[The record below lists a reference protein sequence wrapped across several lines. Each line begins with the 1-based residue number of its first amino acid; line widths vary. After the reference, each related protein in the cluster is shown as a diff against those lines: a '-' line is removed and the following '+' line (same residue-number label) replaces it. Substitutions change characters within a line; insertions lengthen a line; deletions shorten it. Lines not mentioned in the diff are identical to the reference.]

1 MINCS
6 KCGAELSDDTRFCS
20 YCGNKIEATTP
31 PPIVEDDET
40 PDSSQ
45 SEPANAS
52 TPRSDAPK
60 SLADKIKDKASD
72 KWRKLNTYSKVT
84 TVAIAVFVLLCLVA
98 FLFGKT
104 AAGIIAVL
112 QIVLTVAALLMKKQI
127 IKVPKSWIHFVA
139 LALAVVL
146 LVPYVSL
153 FKLDYGDA
161 EKFAWS
167 DILLADVVPE
177 PESRFGEIIGNSSE
191 YLSLYVYR
199 TSAADYG
206 EYVDACKEKGFTV
219 EADQSEQSYYAY
231 NADGYKL
238 SLYYDESNS
247 KMHIGVDAAE
257 QYGTLVWP
265 DGIIASMLPVPAST
279 TGEITQDDDKGFQA
293 YVSNTPIDEFKNY
306 VAACADRGFNI
317 DAYESDESYSAEN
330 SEGYKLSVSY
340 QGNSVISISVDEPEY
355 EVSIEIECVENWA
368 FSKYDVDV
376 YIDDSFEGTIDHG
389 TTETFAVT
397 MSKGTYEIRFVN
409 AEDDEVTGTV
419 VIDIH
424 QDESLRY
431 KISCTSTKI
440 DVETIVGTIAEY
452 GEDEAP
458 MPQSASS
465 YKFDNYEDVQKELT
479 DAGFTNISF
488 EILYDIVLGWTNE
501 GEIEN
506 ISVDGKTDFNRGDIF
521 NKDAEIIITYHMP
534 EDDNPSNITMAKGSS
549 AYDGMNYLD
558 VEQAFKDM
566 GFTNI
571 ELGKVTT
578 ESNSYTDG
586 EVFLVE
592 IDGWS
597 FDAGEVFSPNDKVY
611 IKYYH
616 VEEPAVIESITIDN
630 NSDFAA
636 LMKIT
641 DQTDAST
648 IKQFV
653 NSHIGTVIEF
663 DGCIALMMKH
673 NNYKT
678 RFDVCIAGGDYD
690 ADRVYGPLF
699 AFEDVNYYDM
709 NVSGSDT
716 VTQGMNFRVI
726 AEIEGFS
733 DAGGYVILKPV
744 SLIAR

>member
-1 MINCS
+1 MIKCS

-40 PDSSQ
+40 PDASQ

-265 DGIIASMLPVPAST
+265 DSIIASMLPVPAST

-389 TTETFAVT
+389 TTETFAMT

-488 EILYDIVLGWTNE
+488 EILYDIVLGWTDE

-506 ISVDGKTDFNRGDIF
+506 ISVDGKTDFDQGDIF
-521 NKDAEIIITYHMP
+521 KKDAPIVITYHMKEEDDPNKPVESETPNVEEDSPVFYSTNTYEAAKEGNSGVFSYRDRGNSYDIYWIIDFDEGYVYYFTDGNGDSTCDRLKIDSGTLNDKVIITYHDGGDEWSYSLHFKYVDHP
-534 EDDNPSNITMAKGSS
+534 ETLIMVDQNGFDYKYSTTDLDD
-549 AYDGMNYLD
+549 
-558 VEQAFKDM
+558 
-566 GFTNI
+566 
-571 ELGKVTT
+571 
-578 ESNSYTDG
+578 
-586 EVFLVE
+586 
-592 IDGWS
+592 
-597 FDAGEVFSPNDKVY
+597 
-611 IKYYH
+611 
-616 VEEPAVIESITIDN
+616 
-630 NSDFAA
+630 A
-636 LMKIT
+636 LSLRATK
-641 DQTDAST
+641 T
-648 IKQFV
+648 IK
-653 NSHIGTVIEF
+653 
-663 DGCIALMMKH
+663 
-673 NNYKT
+673 
-678 RFDVCIAGGDYD
+678 DY
-690 ADRVYGPLF
+690 
-699 AFEDVNYYDM
+699 
-709 NVSGSDT
+709 
-716 VTQGMNFRVI
+716 
-726 AEIEGFS
+726 
-733 DAGGYVILKPV
+733 
-744 SLIAR
+744 

>member
-1 MINCS
+1 MIKCS

-31 PPIVEDDET
+31 PPIVEDDEN
-40 PDSSQ
+40 PDAAQ

-52 TPRSDAPK
+52 TPKSDAPK

-153 FKLDYGDA
+153 FKMDYGDA

-265 DGIIASMLPVPAST
+265 DSIIASMLPVPAST
-279 TGEITQDDDKGFQA
+279 TGEITQDDEKGFQA

-465 YKFDNYEDVQKELT
+465 YKFGNYEDVQKELT

-488 EILYDIVLGWTNE
+488 EILYDIVLGWTDE

-506 ISVDGKTDFNRGDIF
+506 ISVDGKTDFDQGDIF
-521 NKDAEIIITYHMP
+521 KKDAPIVITYHMKEEDDPNKPVESETPDVEEDSPVFYSTNTYEVAKEGNSGVFSYRDRGNSYDIYWIIDFDEGYVYYFTDGNGDSTCDRLKIDSGTLNDKVIITYHDGGDEWSYSLHFKYVDHP
-534 EDDNPSNITMAKGSS
+534 ETLIMVDQNGFDYKYSTTDLDD
-549 AYDGMNYLD
+549 
-558 VEQAFKDM
+558 
-566 GFTNI
+566 
-571 ELGKVTT
+571 
-578 ESNSYTDG
+578 
-586 EVFLVE
+586 
-592 IDGWS
+592 
-597 FDAGEVFSPNDKVY
+597 
-611 IKYYH
+611 
-616 VEEPAVIESITIDN
+616 
-630 NSDFAA
+630 A
-636 LMKIT
+636 LSLRATK
-641 DQTDAST
+641 T
-648 IKQFV
+648 IK
-653 NSHIGTVIEF
+653 
-663 DGCIALMMKH
+663 
-673 NNYKT
+673 
-678 RFDVCIAGGDYD
+678 DY
-690 ADRVYGPLF
+690 
-699 AFEDVNYYDM
+699 
-709 NVSGSDT
+709 
-716 VTQGMNFRVI
+716 
-726 AEIEGFS
+726 
-733 DAGGYVILKPV
+733 
-744 SLIAR
+744 

>member
-1 MINCS
+1 MIKCS

-40 PDSSQ
+40 PDASQ

-84 TVAIAVFVLLCLVA
+84 TVAIAVFVLRCLVA

-265 DGIIASMLPVPAST
+265 DSIIASMLPVPAST

-488 EILYDIVLGWTNE
+488 EILYDIVLGWTDE

-506 ISVDGKTDFNRGDIF
+506 ISVDGKTDFDQGDIF
-521 NKDAEIIITYHMP
+521 KKDAPIVITYHMKEEDDPNKPVESETPNVEEDSPVFYSTNTYEAAKEGNSGVFSYRDRGNSYDIYWIIDFDEGYVYYFTDGNGDSTCDRLKIDSGTLNDKVIITYHDGGDEWSYSLHFKYVDHP
-534 EDDNPSNITMAKGSS
+534 ETLIMVDQNGFDYKYSTTDLDD
-549 AYDGMNYLD
+549 
-558 VEQAFKDM
+558 
-566 GFTNI
+566 
-571 ELGKVTT
+571 
-578 ESNSYTDG
+578 
-586 EVFLVE
+586 
-592 IDGWS
+592 
-597 FDAGEVFSPNDKVY
+597 
-611 IKYYH
+611 
-616 VEEPAVIESITIDN
+616 
-630 NSDFAA
+630 A
-636 LMKIT
+636 LSLRATK
-641 DQTDAST
+641 T
-648 IKQFV
+648 IK
-653 NSHIGTVIEF
+653 
-663 DGCIALMMKH
+663 
-673 NNYKT
+673 
-678 RFDVCIAGGDYD
+678 DY
-690 ADRVYGPLF
+690 
-699 AFEDVNYYDM
+699 
-709 NVSGSDT
+709 
-716 VTQGMNFRVI
+716 
-726 AEIEGFS
+726 
-733 DAGGYVILKPV
+733 
-744 SLIAR
+744 

>member
-31 PPIVEDDET
+31 PPIVEDDEN
-40 PDSSQ
+40 PDAAQ

-52 TPRSDAPK
+52 TPKSDAPK

-153 FKLDYGDA
+153 FKMDYGDA

-177 PESRFGEIIGNSSE
+177 PETRFGEIIGNSSE

-265 DGIIASMLPVPAST
+265 DSIIASMLPVPAST

-465 YKFDNYEDVQKELT
+465 YKFGNYEDVQKELT

-506 ISVDGKTDFNRGDIF
+506 ISVDGKTDFDQGDIF
-521 NKDAEIIITYHMP
+521 KKDAPIVITYHMKEEDDPNKPVESETPDVEEDSPVFYSTNTYEVAKEGNSGVFSYRDRGNSYDIYWIIDFDEGYVYYFTDGNGDSTCDRLKIDSGTLNDKVIITYHDGGDEWSYSLHFKYVDHP
-534 EDDNPSNITMAKGSS
+534 ETLIMVDQNGFDYKYSTTDLDD
-549 AYDGMNYLD
+549 
-558 VEQAFKDM
+558 
-566 GFTNI
+566 
-571 ELGKVTT
+571 
-578 ESNSYTDG
+578 
-586 EVFLVE
+586 
-592 IDGWS
+592 
-597 FDAGEVFSPNDKVY
+597 
-611 IKYYH
+611 
-616 VEEPAVIESITIDN
+616 
-630 NSDFAA
+630 A
-636 LMKIT
+636 LSLRATK
-641 DQTDAST
+641 T
-648 IKQFV
+648 IK
-653 NSHIGTVIEF
+653 
-663 DGCIALMMKH
+663 
-673 NNYKT
+673 
-678 RFDVCIAGGDYD
+678 DY
-690 ADRVYGPLF
+690 
-699 AFEDVNYYDM
+699 
-709 NVSGSDT
+709 
-716 VTQGMNFRVI
+716 
-726 AEIEGFS
+726 
-733 DAGGYVILKPV
+733 
-744 SLIAR
+744 

>member
-1 MINCS
+1 MIKCS

-40 PDSSQ
+40 PDASQ

-488 EILYDIVLGWTNE
+488 EILYDIVLGWTDE

-506 ISVDGKTDFNRGDIF
+506 ISVDGKTDFDQGDIF
-521 NKDAEIIITYHMP
+521 KKDAPIVITYHMKEEDDPNKPVESETPNVEEDSPVFYYTNTYEAAKEGNSGVFSYRDRGNSYDIYWIIDFDEGYVYYFTDGNGDSTCDRLKIDSGTLNDKVIITYHDGGDEWSYSLHFKYVDHP
-534 EDDNPSNITMAKGSS
+534 ETLIMVDQNGFDYKYSTTDLDD
-549 AYDGMNYLD
+549 
-558 VEQAFKDM
+558 
-566 GFTNI
+566 
-571 ELGKVTT
+571 
-578 ESNSYTDG
+578 
-586 EVFLVE
+586 
-592 IDGWS
+592 
-597 FDAGEVFSPNDKVY
+597 
-611 IKYYH
+611 
-616 VEEPAVIESITIDN
+616 
-630 NSDFAA
+630 A
-636 LMKIT
+636 LSLRATK
-641 DQTDAST
+641 T
-648 IKQFV
+648 IK
-653 NSHIGTVIEF
+653 
-663 DGCIALMMKH
+663 
-673 NNYKT
+673 
-678 RFDVCIAGGDYD
+678 DY
-690 ADRVYGPLF
+690 
-699 AFEDVNYYDM
+699 
-709 NVSGSDT
+709 
-716 VTQGMNFRVI
+716 
-726 AEIEGFS
+726 
-733 DAGGYVILKPV
+733 
-744 SLIAR
+744 

>member
-1 MINCS
+1 MIKCS

-40 PDSSQ
+40 PDASQ

-265 DGIIASMLPVPAST
+265 DSIIASMLPVPAST

-488 EILYDIVLGWTNE
+488 EILYDIVLGWTDE

-506 ISVDGKTDFNRGDIF
+506 ISVDGKTDFDQGDIF
-521 NKDAEIIITYHMP
+521 KKDAPIVITYHMKEEDDPNKPVESETPNVEEDSPVFYSTNTYEVAKEGNSGVFSYRDRGNSYDIYWIIDFDEGYVYYFTDGNGDSTCDRLKIDSGTLNDKVIITYHDGGDEWSYSLHFKYVDHP
-534 EDDNPSNITMAKGSS
+534 ETLIMVDQNGFDYKYSTTDLDD
-549 AYDGMNYLD
+549 
-558 VEQAFKDM
+558 
-566 GFTNI
+566 
-571 ELGKVTT
+571 
-578 ESNSYTDG
+578 
-586 EVFLVE
+586 
-592 IDGWS
+592 
-597 FDAGEVFSPNDKVY
+597 
-611 IKYYH
+611 
-616 VEEPAVIESITIDN
+616 
-630 NSDFAA
+630 A
-636 LMKIT
+636 LSLRATK
-641 DQTDAST
+641 T
-648 IKQFV
+648 IK
-653 NSHIGTVIEF
+653 
-663 DGCIALMMKH
+663 
-673 NNYKT
+673 
-678 RFDVCIAGGDYD
+678 DY
-690 ADRVYGPLF
+690 
-699 AFEDVNYYDM
+699 
-709 NVSGSDT
+709 
-716 VTQGMNFRVI
+716 
-726 AEIEGFS
+726 
-733 DAGGYVILKPV
+733 
-744 SLIAR
+744 

>member
-1 MINCS
+1 MIKCS

-31 PPIVEDDET
+31 PPIVEDDEN
-40 PDSSQ
+40 PDAAQ

-52 TPRSDAPK
+52 TPKSDAPK

-153 FKLDYGDA
+153 FKMDYGDA

-177 PESRFGEIIGNSSE
+177 PETRFGEIIGNSSE

-265 DGIIASMLPVPAST
+265 NSIIASMLPVPAST
-279 TGEITQDDDKGFQA
+279 TGEITQDDEKGFQA

-465 YKFDNYEDVQKELT
+465 YKFGNYEDVQKELT

-506 ISVDGKTDFNRGDIF
+506 ISVDGKTDFDQGDIF
-521 NKDAEIIITYHMP
+521 KKDAPIVITYHMKEEDDPNKPVESETPDVEEDSPVFYSTNTYEVAKEGNSGVFSYRDRGNSYDIYWIIDFDEGYVYYFTDGNGDSTCDRLKIDSGTLNDKVIITYHDGGDEWSYSLHFKYVDHP
-534 EDDNPSNITMAKGSS
+534 ETLIMVDQNGFDYKYSTTDLDD
-549 AYDGMNYLD
+549 
-558 VEQAFKDM
+558 
-566 GFTNI
+566 
-571 ELGKVTT
+571 
-578 ESNSYTDG
+578 
-586 EVFLVE
+586 
-592 IDGWS
+592 
-597 FDAGEVFSPNDKVY
+597 
-611 IKYYH
+611 
-616 VEEPAVIESITIDN
+616 
-630 NSDFAA
+630 A
-636 LMKIT
+636 LSLRATK
-641 DQTDAST
+641 T
-648 IKQFV
+648 IK
-653 NSHIGTVIEF
+653 
-663 DGCIALMMKH
+663 
-673 NNYKT
+673 
-678 RFDVCIAGGDYD
+678 DY
-690 ADRVYGPLF
+690 
-699 AFEDVNYYDM
+699 
-709 NVSGSDT
+709 
-716 VTQGMNFRVI
+716 
-726 AEIEGFS
+726 
-733 DAGGYVILKPV
+733 
-744 SLIAR
+744 

>member
-1 MINCS
+1 MIKCS

-40 PDSSQ
+40 PDASQ

-112 QIVLTVAALLMKKQI
+112 QIMLTVAALLMKKQI

-153 FKLDYGDA
+153 FKMDYGDA

-177 PESRFGEIIGNSSE
+177 PETRFGEIIGNSSE

-238 SLYYDESNS
+238 SLYYDESNR

-265 DGIIASMLPVPAST
+265 NSIIASMLPVPAST

-465 YKFDNYEDVQKELT
+465 YKFGNYEDVQKELT

-506 ISVDGKTDFNRGDIF
+506 ISVDGKTDFDQGDIF
-521 NKDAEIIITYHMP
+521 KKDAPIVITYHMKEEDDPNKPVESETPDVEEDSPVFYSTNTYEVAKEGNSGVFSYRDRGNSYDIYWIIDFDEGYVYYFTDGNGDSTCDRLKIDSGTLNDKVIITYHDGGDEWSYSLHFKYVDHP
-534 EDDNPSNITMAKGSS
+534 ETLIMVDQNGFDYKYSTTDLDD
-549 AYDGMNYLD
+549 
-558 VEQAFKDM
+558 
-566 GFTNI
+566 
-571 ELGKVTT
+571 
-578 ESNSYTDG
+578 
-586 EVFLVE
+586 
-592 IDGWS
+592 
-597 FDAGEVFSPNDKVY
+597 
-611 IKYYH
+611 
-616 VEEPAVIESITIDN
+616 
-630 NSDFAA
+630 A
-636 LMKIT
+636 LSLRATK
-641 DQTDAST
+641 T
-648 IKQFV
+648 IK
-653 NSHIGTVIEF
+653 
-663 DGCIALMMKH
+663 
-673 NNYKT
+673 
-678 RFDVCIAGGDYD
+678 DY
-690 ADRVYGPLF
+690 
-699 AFEDVNYYDM
+699 
-709 NVSGSDT
+709 
-716 VTQGMNFRVI
+716 
-726 AEIEGFS
+726 
-733 DAGGYVILKPV
+733 
-744 SLIAR
+744 

>member
-1 MINCS
+1 MIKCS

-40 PDSSQ
+40 PDASQ

-247 KMHIGVDAAE
+247 KMHIGVDTAE

-265 DGIIASMLPVPAST
+265 DSIIASMLPVPAST

-488 EILYDIVLGWTNE
+488 EILYDIVLGWTDE

-506 ISVDGKTDFNRGDIF
+506 ISVDGKTDFDQGDIF
-521 NKDAEIIITYHMP
+521 KKDAPIVITYHMKEEDDPNKPVESETPNVEEDSPVFYSTNTYEAAKEGNSGVFSYRDRGNSYDIYWIIDFDEGYVYYFTDGNGDSTCDRLKIDSGTLNDKVIITYHDGGDEWSYSLHFKYVDHP
-534 EDDNPSNITMAKGSS
+534 ETLIMVDQNGFDYKYSTTDLDD
-549 AYDGMNYLD
+549 
-558 VEQAFKDM
+558 
-566 GFTNI
+566 
-571 ELGKVTT
+571 
-578 ESNSYTDG
+578 
-586 EVFLVE
+586 
-592 IDGWS
+592 
-597 FDAGEVFSPNDKVY
+597 
-611 IKYYH
+611 
-616 VEEPAVIESITIDN
+616 
-630 NSDFAA
+630 A
-636 LMKIT
+636 LSLRATK
-641 DQTDAST
+641 T
-648 IKQFV
+648 IK
-653 NSHIGTVIEF
+653 
-663 DGCIALMMKH
+663 
-673 NNYKT
+673 
-678 RFDVCIAGGDYD
+678 DY
-690 ADRVYGPLF
+690 
-699 AFEDVNYYDM
+699 
-709 NVSGSDT
+709 
-716 VTQGMNFRVI
+716 
-726 AEIEGFS
+726 
-733 DAGGYVILKPV
+733 
-744 SLIAR
+744 

>member
-1 MINCS
+1 M
-6 KCGAELSDDTRFCS
+6 
-20 YCGNKIEATTP
+20 
-31 PPIVEDDET
+31 EDDET
-40 PDSSQ
+40 PDASQ

-265 DGIIASMLPVPAST
+265 DSIIASMLPVPAST

-488 EILYDIVLGWTNE
+488 EILYDIVLGWTDE

-506 ISVDGKTDFNRGDIF
+506 ISVDGKTDFDQGDIF
-521 NKDAEIIITYHMP
+521 KKDAPIVITYHMKEEDDPNKPVESETPNVEEDSPVFYSTNTYEAAKEGNSGVFSYRDRGNSYDIYWIIDFDEGYVYYFTDGNGDSTCDRLKIDSGTLNDKVIITYHDGGDEWSYSLHFKYVDHP
-534 EDDNPSNITMAKGSS
+534 ETLIMVDQNGFDYKYSTTDLDD
-549 AYDGMNYLD
+549 
-558 VEQAFKDM
+558 
-566 GFTNI
+566 
-571 ELGKVTT
+571 
-578 ESNSYTDG
+578 
-586 EVFLVE
+586 
-592 IDGWS
+592 
-597 FDAGEVFSPNDKVY
+597 
-611 IKYYH
+611 
-616 VEEPAVIESITIDN
+616 
-630 NSDFAA
+630 A
-636 LMKIT
+636 LSLRATK
-641 DQTDAST
+641 T
-648 IKQFV
+648 IK
-653 NSHIGTVIEF
+653 
-663 DGCIALMMKH
+663 
-673 NNYKT
+673 
-678 RFDVCIAGGDYD
+678 DY
-690 ADRVYGPLF
+690 
-699 AFEDVNYYDM
+699 
-709 NVSGSDT
+709 
-716 VTQGMNFRVI
+716 
-726 AEIEGFS
+726 
-733 DAGGYVILKPV
+733 
-744 SLIAR
+744 

>member
-1 MINCS
+1 MIKCS

-31 PPIVEDDET
+31 PPIVEDDEN
-40 PDSSQ
+40 PDAAQ

-52 TPRSDAPK
+52 TPKSDAPK

-238 SLYYDESNS
+238 SLYYDESNR

-265 DGIIASMLPVPAST
+265 NSIIASMLPVPAST

-506 ISVDGKTDFNRGDIF
+506 ISVDGKTDFDQGDIF
-521 NKDAEIIITYHMP
+521 KKDAPIVITYHMKEEDDPNKPVESETPDVEEDSPVFYSTNTYEVAKEGNSGVFSYRDRGNSYDIYWIIDFDEGYVYYFTDGNGDSTCDRLKIDSGTLNDKVIITYHDGGDEWSYSLHFKYVDHP
-534 EDDNPSNITMAKGSS
+534 ETLIMVDQNGFDYKYSTTDLDD
-549 AYDGMNYLD
+549 
-558 VEQAFKDM
+558 
-566 GFTNI
+566 
-571 ELGKVTT
+571 
-578 ESNSYTDG
+578 
-586 EVFLVE
+586 
-592 IDGWS
+592 
-597 FDAGEVFSPNDKVY
+597 
-611 IKYYH
+611 
-616 VEEPAVIESITIDN
+616 
-630 NSDFAA
+630 A
-636 LMKIT
+636 LSLRATK
-641 DQTDAST
+641 T
-648 IKQFV
+648 IK
-653 NSHIGTVIEF
+653 
-663 DGCIALMMKH
+663 
-673 NNYKT
+673 
-678 RFDVCIAGGDYD
+678 DY
-690 ADRVYGPLF
+690 
-699 AFEDVNYYDM
+699 
-709 NVSGSDT
+709 
-716 VTQGMNFRVI
+716 
-726 AEIEGFS
+726 
-733 DAGGYVILKPV
+733 
-744 SLIAR
+744 

>member
-1 MINCS
+1 MIKCS

-40 PDSSQ
+40 PDASQ

-153 FKLDYGDA
+153 FKMDYGDA

-177 PESRFGEIIGNSSE
+177 PETRFGEIIGNSSE

-238 SLYYDESNS
+238 SLYYDESNR

-265 DGIIASMLPVPAST
+265 NSIIASMLPVPAST
-279 TGEITQDDDKGFQA
+279 TGEITQDDEKGFQA

-465 YKFDNYEDVQKELT
+465 YKFGNYEDVQKELT

-506 ISVDGKTDFNRGDIF
+506 ISVDGKTDFDQGDIF
-521 NKDAEIIITYHMP
+521 KKDAPIVITYHMKEEDDPNKPVESETPDVEEDSPVFYSTNTYEVAKEGNSGVFSYRDRGNSYDIYWIIDFDEGYVYYFTDGNGDSTCDRLKIDSGTLNDKVIITYHDGGDEWSYSLHFKYVDHP
-534 EDDNPSNITMAKGSS
+534 ETLIMVDQNGFDYKYSTTDLDD
-549 AYDGMNYLD
+549 
-558 VEQAFKDM
+558 
-566 GFTNI
+566 
-571 ELGKVTT
+571 
-578 ESNSYTDG
+578 
-586 EVFLVE
+586 
-592 IDGWS
+592 
-597 FDAGEVFSPNDKVY
+597 
-611 IKYYH
+611 
-616 VEEPAVIESITIDN
+616 
-630 NSDFAA
+630 A
-636 LMKIT
+636 LSLRATK
-641 DQTDAST
+641 T
-648 IKQFV
+648 IK
-653 NSHIGTVIEF
+653 
-663 DGCIALMMKH
+663 
-673 NNYKT
+673 
-678 RFDVCIAGGDYD
+678 DY
-690 ADRVYGPLF
+690 
-699 AFEDVNYYDM
+699 
-709 NVSGSDT
+709 
-716 VTQGMNFRVI
+716 
-726 AEIEGFS
+726 
-733 DAGGYVILKPV
+733 
-744 SLIAR
+744 

>member
-1 MINCS
+1 MIKCS

-40 PDSSQ
+40 PDASQ

-177 PESRFGEIIGNSSE
+177 TESRFGEIIGNSSE

-265 DGIIASMLPVPAST
+265 DSIIASMLPVPAST

-488 EILYDIVLGWTNE
+488 EILYDIVLGWTDE

-506 ISVDGKTDFNRGDIF
+506 ISVDGKTDFDQGDIF
-521 NKDAEIIITYHMP
+521 KKDAPIVITYHMKEEDDPNKPVESETPNVEEDSPVFYSTNTYEAAKEGNSGVFSYRDRGNSYDIYWIIDFDEGYVYYFTDGNGDSTCDRLKIDSGTLNDKVIITYHDGGDEWSYSLHFKYVDHP
-534 EDDNPSNITMAKGSS
+534 ETLIMVDQNGFDYKYSTTDLDD
-549 AYDGMNYLD
+549 
-558 VEQAFKDM
+558 
-566 GFTNI
+566 
-571 ELGKVTT
+571 
-578 ESNSYTDG
+578 
-586 EVFLVE
+586 
-592 IDGWS
+592 
-597 FDAGEVFSPNDKVY
+597 
-611 IKYYH
+611 
-616 VEEPAVIESITIDN
+616 
-630 NSDFAA
+630 A
-636 LMKIT
+636 LSLRATK
-641 DQTDAST
+641 T
-648 IKQFV
+648 IK
-653 NSHIGTVIEF
+653 
-663 DGCIALMMKH
+663 
-673 NNYKT
+673 
-678 RFDVCIAGGDYD
+678 DY
-690 ADRVYGPLF
+690 
-699 AFEDVNYYDM
+699 
-709 NVSGSDT
+709 
-716 VTQGMNFRVI
+716 
-726 AEIEGFS
+726 
-733 DAGGYVILKPV
+733 
-744 SLIAR
+744 

>member
-1 MINCS
+1 MIKCS

-31 PPIVEDDET
+31 PPIVEDDEN
-40 PDSSQ
+40 PDAAQ

-52 TPRSDAPK
+52 TPKSDAPK

-153 FKLDYGDA
+153 FKMNYGDA

-177 PESRFGEIIGNSSE
+177 PETRFGEIIGNSSE

-238 SLYYDESNS
+238 SLYYDESNR

-265 DGIIASMLPVPAST
+265 NSIIASMLPVPAST
-279 TGEITQDDDKGFQA
+279 TGEITQDDEKGFQA

-465 YKFDNYEDVQKELT
+465 YKFGNYEDVQKELT

-506 ISVDGKTDFNRGDIF
+506 ISVDGKTDFDQGDIF
-521 NKDAEIIITYHMP
+521 KKDAPIVITYHMKEEDDPNKPVESETPDVEEDSPVFYSTNTYEVAKEGNSGVFSYRDRGNSYDIYWIIDFDEGYVYYFTDGNGDSTCDRLKIDSGTLNDKVIITYHDGGDEWSYSLHFKYVDHP
-534 EDDNPSNITMAKGSS
+534 ETLIMVDQNGFDYKYSTTDLDD
-549 AYDGMNYLD
+549 
-558 VEQAFKDM
+558 
-566 GFTNI
+566 
-571 ELGKVTT
+571 
-578 ESNSYTDG
+578 
-586 EVFLVE
+586 
-592 IDGWS
+592 
-597 FDAGEVFSPNDKVY
+597 
-611 IKYYH
+611 
-616 VEEPAVIESITIDN
+616 
-630 NSDFAA
+630 A
-636 LMKIT
+636 LSLRATK
-641 DQTDAST
+641 T
-648 IKQFV
+648 IK
-653 NSHIGTVIEF
+653 
-663 DGCIALMMKH
+663 
-673 NNYKT
+673 
-678 RFDVCIAGGDYD
+678 DY
-690 ADRVYGPLF
+690 
-699 AFEDVNYYDM
+699 
-709 NVSGSDT
+709 
-716 VTQGMNFRVI
+716 
-726 AEIEGFS
+726 
-733 DAGGYVILKPV
+733 
-744 SLIAR
+744 

>member
-153 FKLDYGDA
+153 FKLDYGNA

-265 DGIIASMLPVPAST
+265 DSIIASMLPVPAST

-465 YKFDNYEDVQKELT
+465 YKFYNYEDVQKELT

-488 EILYDIVLGWTNE
+488 EILYDIVLGWTDE

-506 ISVDGKTDFNRGDIF
+506 ISVDGKTDFDQGDIF
-521 NKDAEIIITYHMP
+521 KKDAPIVITYHMKEEDDPNKPVESETPNVEEDSPVFYSTNTYEAAKEGNSGVFSYRDRGNSYDIYWIIDFDEGYVYYFTDGNGDSTCDRLKIDSGTLNDKVIITYHDGGDEWSYSLHFKYVDHP
-534 EDDNPSNITMAKGSS
+534 ETLIMVDQNGFDYKYSTTDLDD
-549 AYDGMNYLD
+549 
-558 VEQAFKDM
+558 
-566 GFTNI
+566 
-571 ELGKVTT
+571 
-578 ESNSYTDG
+578 
-586 EVFLVE
+586 
-592 IDGWS
+592 
-597 FDAGEVFSPNDKVY
+597 
-611 IKYYH
+611 
-616 VEEPAVIESITIDN
+616 
-630 NSDFAA
+630 A
-636 LMKIT
+636 LSLRATK
-641 DQTDAST
+641 T
-648 IKQFV
+648 IK
-653 NSHIGTVIEF
+653 
-663 DGCIALMMKH
+663 
-673 NNYKT
+673 
-678 RFDVCIAGGDYD
+678 DY
-690 ADRVYGPLF
+690 
-699 AFEDVNYYDM
+699 
-709 NVSGSDT
+709 
-716 VTQGMNFRVI
+716 
-726 AEIEGFS
+726 
-733 DAGGYVILKPV
+733 
-744 SLIAR
+744 

>member
-1 MINCS
+1 MIKCS

-265 DGIIASMLPVPAST
+265 DSIIASMLPVPAST

-488 EILYDIVLGWTNE
+488 EILYDIVLGWTDE

-506 ISVDGKTDFNRGDIF
+506 ISVDGKTDFDQGDIF
-521 NKDAEIIITYHMP
+521 KKDAPIVITYHMKEEDDPNKPVESETPNVEEDSPVFYSTNTYEAAKEGNSGVFSYRDRGNSYDIYWIIDFDEGYVYYFTDGNGDSTCDRLKIDSGTLNDKVIITYHDGGDEWSYSLHFKYVDHP
-534 EDDNPSNITMAKGSS
+534 ETLIMVDQNGFDYKYSTTDLDD
-549 AYDGMNYLD
+549 
-558 VEQAFKDM
+558 
-566 GFTNI
+566 
-571 ELGKVTT
+571 
-578 ESNSYTDG
+578 
-586 EVFLVE
+586 
-592 IDGWS
+592 
-597 FDAGEVFSPNDKVY
+597 
-611 IKYYH
+611 
-616 VEEPAVIESITIDN
+616 
-630 NSDFAA
+630 A
-636 LMKIT
+636 LSLRATK
-641 DQTDAST
+641 T
-648 IKQFV
+648 IK
-653 NSHIGTVIEF
+653 
-663 DGCIALMMKH
+663 
-673 NNYKT
+673 
-678 RFDVCIAGGDYD
+678 DY
-690 ADRVYGPLF
+690 
-699 AFEDVNYYDM
+699 
-709 NVSGSDT
+709 
-716 VTQGMNFRVI
+716 
-726 AEIEGFS
+726 
-733 DAGGYVILKPV
+733 
-744 SLIAR
+744 

>member
-1 MINCS
+1 MIKCS

-31 PPIVEDDET
+31 PPIVEDDEN
-40 PDSSQ
+40 PDAAQ

-52 TPRSDAPK
+52 TPKSDAPK

-177 PESRFGEIIGNSSE
+177 PETRFGEIIGNSSE

-238 SLYYDESNS
+238 SLYYDESNR

-265 DGIIASMLPVPAST
+265 NSIIASMLPVPAST
-279 TGEITQDDDKGFQA
+279 TGEITQDDEKGFQA

-465 YKFDNYEDVQKELT
+465 YKFGNYEDVQKELT

-506 ISVDGKTDFNRGDIF
+506 ISVDGKTDFDQGDIF
-521 NKDAEIIITYHMP
+521 KKDAPIVITYHMKEEDDPNKPVESETPDVEEDSPVFYSTNTYEVAKEGNSGVFSYRDRGNSYDIYWIIDFDEGYVYYFTDGNGDSTCDRLKIDSGTLNDKVIITYHDGGDEWSYSLHFKYVDHP
-534 EDDNPSNITMAKGSS
+534 ETLIMVDQNGFDYKYSTTDLDD
-549 AYDGMNYLD
+549 
-558 VEQAFKDM
+558 
-566 GFTNI
+566 
-571 ELGKVTT
+571 
-578 ESNSYTDG
+578 
-586 EVFLVE
+586 
-592 IDGWS
+592 
-597 FDAGEVFSPNDKVY
+597 
-611 IKYYH
+611 
-616 VEEPAVIESITIDN
+616 
-630 NSDFAA
+630 A
-636 LMKIT
+636 LSLRATK
-641 DQTDAST
+641 T
-648 IKQFV
+648 IK
-653 NSHIGTVIEF
+653 
-663 DGCIALMMKH
+663 
-673 NNYKT
+673 
-678 RFDVCIAGGDYD
+678 DY
-690 ADRVYGPLF
+690 
-699 AFEDVNYYDM
+699 
-709 NVSGSDT
+709 
-716 VTQGMNFRVI
+716 
-726 AEIEGFS
+726 
-733 DAGGYVILKPV
+733 
-744 SLIAR
+744 